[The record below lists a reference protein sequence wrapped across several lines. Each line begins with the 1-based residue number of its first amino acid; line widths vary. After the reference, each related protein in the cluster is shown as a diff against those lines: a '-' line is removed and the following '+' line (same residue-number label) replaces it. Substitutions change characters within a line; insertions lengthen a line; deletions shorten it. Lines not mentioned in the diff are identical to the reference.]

1 MKEHVK
7 IGRII
12 GKHLL
17 SNSSDEEEKQLQT
30 WLKDTEND
38 NIFQSIH
45 HHNHIEQR
53 LHEYKQ
59 IDTKKAYSNFLQR
72 TEQHRFTIGQIAFRA
87 AAIAGLVVTVGIA
100 INYLLNSDYEP
111 DYLTQE
117 VIHPGT
123 SKAILKLANGARLEL
138 GTTNDES
145 VINEDGVQIFHTD
158 SSLVYQNEAISDKEL
173 LYNTLVTP
181 HGGEYQLELADGTK
195 VWLNAQSELTFPV
208 AFSGTSRTVKLTGEA
223 YFEVAHNPEQPFI
236 VETTTQQTEVLGTAF
251 NLSAY
256 PDETQ
261 TVTTLVS
268 GSVEARSTNGN
279 ESDFVERL
287 KPNQQ
292 LIVNHGNSGTVVV
305 KEVNTYLY
313 SAWKEGRLV
322 FRDQPLEVILD
333 DMKRWYNFDVVYN
346 NEASRNYRFSID
358 MPKYESINKF
368 ISILELT
375 GSVDLEVN
383 GNTLTVKS
391 IN

>member
-1 MKEHVK
+1 MKDHVK

-17 SNSSDEEEKQLQT
+17 SNSSDEEEKQLHY
-30 WLKDTEND
+30 WLKDTENEKT
-38 NIFQSIH
+38 FQSIH
-45 HHNHIEQR
+45 HHNQIEQR

-59 IDTKKAYSNFLQR
+59 IDTKKAYRNFLQR
-72 TEQHRFTIGQIAFRA
+72 TEQRKFTVGQIAFRA
-87 AAIAGLVVTVGIA
+87 AAIAGLVLAVGIA
-100 INYLLNSDYEP
+100 INYLLNADYET
-111 DYLTQE
+111 DYLAQE
-117 VIHPGT
+117 VIRPGT
-123 SKAILKLANGARLEL
+123 SKAILKLANGAQLEL
-138 GTTNDES
+138 GTTNDAS
-145 VINEDGVQIFHTD
+145 VINEHGVQILHTD
-158 SSLVYQNEAISDKEL
+158 SGLVYQNEAISDKEL

-208 AFSGTSRTVKLTGEA
+208 AFSGTNRTVKLTGEA

-236 VETTTQQTEVLGTAF
+236 VETATQQIEVLGTAF

-256 PDETQ
+256 PDDKQ

-279 ESDFVERL
+279 ASSFVKKL

-292 LIVNHGNSGTVVV
+292 LIVNNANSGTVVV

-322 FRDQPLEVILD
+322 FRDQPLEAILN
-333 DMKRWYNFDVVYN
+333 DMQRWYNIDVVYN

-375 GSVDLEVN
+375 GSVDMEVN